1 MKHKI
6 SSSQRLPKSNGYYIH
21 TSSDEEKDES
31 FKNETTTSKKQ
42 LSTFQFQHTSEQY
55 KDEGDQIFYNNNKP
69 VTVVSRLRSYPFSNT
84 SLSNYNKL
92 KAPLSPTLHHIFTY
106 NNNPDKTN
114 TSTDKSQQ
122 QQRQTLIISPEALNE
137 RLLFSSI
144 KTEQDLLNINNTFL
158 TKAKAYKYDNIY
170 NGKNG
175 IKQLYMTEI
184 REKIKKMFNGYSSA
198 MFLIG
203 PNKSGKTFTLF
214 GGNEPTYG
222 NNNNTTTYEKGIIH
236 YCLDELLSLI
246 SISKQS
252 NASYY
257 GISSTYSISLTIY
270 NIYIKKVDLLHEE
283 VVINSINDFNMLL
296 KQIPNLRKELMER
309 TRVTEM
315 PNKSHFIIVLSLY
328 QMNKNNSTTDIENNN
343 KVYVQCLSKYVF
355 VELND
360 SSYGFA
366 PSNAPTTKLYANT
379 AKTYEDLRNCCV
391 SLSSNIQP
399 KAKTALM
406 KFLCEENEGKGI
418 NVLTCGT
425 AVTLV
430 VCLAPCDYHVQK
442 YKNVVIW
449 SNCLLSKLS
458 KGIEGEIRGNV
469 IINDDEK
476 EKKELKEEN
485 EKLKSE
491 IEELRKSNRKS
502 TESKESKEGVNKI
515 MKISI
520 TDRKKEKK
528 INEKY
533 NELKN
538 KYEALEQRY
547 QYNVEQM
554 NEMKKTYDNK
564 IVELEEKIEF
574 LTEMVSNVV
583 SKQDKKIK
591 KDVTTNEDNNIE
603 NIDQDKENENNNED
617 EQQYGQEE
625 INQEEYLNE
634 NEEYEDNKN
643 DNENEE
649 YEDNKEECIEEVD
662 DNNEEV

>member
-1 MKHKI
+1 
-6 SSSQRLPKSNGYYIH
+6 
-21 TSSDEEKDES
+21 
-31 FKNETTTSKKQ
+31 
-42 LSTFQFQHTSEQY
+42 
-55 KDEGDQIFYNNNKP
+55 
-69 VTVVSRLRSYPFSNT
+69 
-84 SLSNYNKL
+84 
-92 KAPLSPTLHHIFTY
+92 
-106 NNNPDKTN
+106 
-114 TSTDKSQQ
+114 
-122 QQRQTLIISPEALNE
+122 
-137 RLLFSSI
+137 
-144 KTEQDLLNINNTFL
+144 
-158 TKAKAYKYDNIY
+158 
-170 NGKNG
+170 
-175 IKQLYMTEI
+175 
-184 REKIKKMFNGYSSA
+184 
-198 MFLIG
+198 
-203 PNKSGKTFTLF
+203 
-214 GGNEPTYG
+214 
-222 NNNNTTTYEKGIIH
+222 
-236 YCLDELLSLI
+236 
-246 SISKQS
+246 
-252 NASYY
+252 
-257 GISSTYSISLTIY
+257 
-270 NIYIKKVDLLHEE
+270 
-283 VVINSINDFNMLL
+283 MLL

-469 IINDDEK
+469 TTNGDEK

-617 EQQYGQEE
+617 EQQYEQEE